1 VKSENSRSQNKKY
14 RIGITGGIAS
24 GKTFA
29 TTYFKNRGFTVFFA
43 DQLAAEIMN
52 NDPEIISSIV
62 SEFGKDSYLD
72 GRLNRAYLAAAVF
85 GSPEKVQKLNA
96 IVHPAVVKQSDLLL
110 KKELERND
118 LVFYEAALIF
128 EAGMT
133 ERIDYILLITAD
145 VKVRV
150 SRALA
155 RGGISEDEIRKRISS
170 QISEEEKINRS
181 HFVIINNGTQEE
193 LREKL
198 NNFLQFLLKGE
209 AEKLHQFP
217 HFFK

>member
-1 VKSENSRSQNKKY
+1 
-14 RIGITGGIAS
+14 
-24 GKTFA
+24 
-29 TTYFKNRGFTVFFA
+29 
-43 DQLAAEIMN
+43 MN

-133 ERIDYILLITAD
+133 ERFDYILLITAD

>member
-1 VKSENSRSQNKKY
+1 M
-14 RIGITGGIAS
+14 I
-24 GKTFA
+24 
-29 TTYFKNRGFTVFFA
+29 
-43 DQLAAEIMN
+43 LC
-52 NDPEIISSIV
+52 
-62 SEFGKDSYLD
+62 
-72 GRLNRAYLAAAVF
+72 
-85 GSPEKVQKLNA
+85 
-96 IVHPAVVKQSDLLL
+96 
-110 KKELERND
+110 
-118 LVFYEAALIF
+118 FYEAALIF

-133 ERIDYILLITAD
+133 ERFDYILLITAD